1 MNVFSNCIS
10 LGWFCGVAASLGKW
24 GVRDFSGPFDWYW
37 SDYKSVIELI
47 DNEFTDFFIRE
58 NLVMDTNRQNAFE
71 DLKYGFKCFHDI
83 RTNLEDDYPDIYER
97 YQRRAKRFMEALRG
111 PSCLFRAVRSVDEIS
126 YIVDNVDYIESVIK
140 KYNSE
145 NSVVYLLSSSL
156 AEMVSDT
163 ELPFI
168 YYNVQSEYLC
178 DAYGVRTLF
187 DHNEDLKKFLQSLFP
202 SERIT
207 RNKEHYAKLNST
219 CASEIYNAINNNDT
233 SVIDKILA
241 VLETT
246 PQEGLYL
253 WGFGYHGKALYR
265 FLRDYNIQVLGI
277 IDQNA
282 DSMQIGDVSFVNF
295 ADLQQ
300 GSKVFVSIADGA
312 VCDEVMD
319 KLEKKGCK
327 CISYKDL

>member
-1 MNVFSNCIS
+1 M
-10 LGWFCGVAASLGKW
+10 
-24 GVRDFSGPFDWYW
+24 
-37 SDYKSVIELI
+37 
-47 DNEFTDFFIRE
+47 
-58 NLVMDTNRQNAFE
+58 
-71 DLKYGFKCFHDI
+71 
-83 RTNLEDDYPDIYER
+83 
-97 YQRRAKRFMEALRG
+97 
-111 PSCLFRAVRSVDEIS
+111 RSADEIS
-126 YIVDNVDYIESVIK
+126 YIVNNTDYIESVIK
-140 KYNSE
+140 RYNSE

-156 AEMVSDT
+156 AERVSDT
-163 ELPFI
+163 ELPFRH
-168 YYNVQSEYLC
+168 YNVQSEYLC

-187 DHNEDLKKFLQSLFP
+187 DHNEDLKMFLQSIFP

-207 RNKEHYAKLNST
+207 RNKEYYAKLNST

-265 FLRDYNIQVLGI
+265 FLKDCNVQVLGI

-282 DSMQIGDVSFVNF
+282 DSMQIGDVSFINS

-319 KLEKKGCK
+319 GLEKKGCK